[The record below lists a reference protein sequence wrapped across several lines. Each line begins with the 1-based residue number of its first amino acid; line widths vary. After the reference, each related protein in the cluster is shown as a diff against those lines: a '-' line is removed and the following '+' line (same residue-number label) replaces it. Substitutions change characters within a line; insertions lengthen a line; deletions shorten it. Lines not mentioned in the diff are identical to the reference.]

1 MALPC
6 CMSSDELSQR
16 QRSKLIDKQIAK
28 EKVFFRRKVK
38 ILLLGAGESGKSTFL
53 KQMRIIHGRDYSTDD
68 LHEFKPIIYS
78 NVLKGMKVLADAR
91 RKLKIPWG
99 DPNNQVFGDLI
110 LSFQSSTID
119 TQTFLDYVDCVKHLW
134 QDEGIQESYR
144 RRNEFQ
150 LVRTIFGSIST
161 IIASAFPRPQSC
173 LQRPE
178 LWALFLND
186 WLVMTFPRRILLLY
200 CPHLKNA
207 LTIIER
213 IGSAIER

>member
-28 EKVFFRRKVK
+28 EKVYFRRKVK

-53 KQMRIIHGRDYSTDD
+53 KQMRIIHGRDYSIDD

-99 DPNNQVFGDLI
+99 DSNNQVFGELI
-110 LSFQSSTID
+110 LSFQSSVID

-134 QDEGIQESYR
+134 EDDGIQNAYH

-150 LVRTIFGSIST
+150 LVSENPRFFEYLTCLFRISSGNSR
-161 IIASAFPRPQSC
+161 A
-173 LQRPE
+173 
-178 LWALFLND
+178 
-186 WLVMTFPRRILLLY
+186 
-200 CPHLKNA
+200 
-207 LTIIER
+207 
-213 IGSAIER
+213 

>member
-53 KQMRIIHGRDYSTDD
+53 KQMRIIHGRDYSMED
-68 LHEFKPIIYS
+68 LVEFRPIIYS

-91 RKLKIPWG
+91 KKLKIPWG
-99 DPNNQVFGDLI
+99 DSNNQVFGDLI
-110 LSFQSSTID
+110 LSFQSSVID
-119 TQTFLDYVDCVKHLW
+119 TETFLDYVDCVRHLW
-134 QDEGIQESYR
+134 EDTGIQDAYR

-150 LVRTIFGSIST
+150 LVCEYTFIF
-161 IIASAFPRPQSC
+161 
-173 LQRPE
+173 L
-178 LWALFLND
+178 
-186 WLVMTFPRRILLLY
+186 
-200 CPHLKNA
+200 
-207 LTIIER
+207 
-213 IGSAIER
+213 